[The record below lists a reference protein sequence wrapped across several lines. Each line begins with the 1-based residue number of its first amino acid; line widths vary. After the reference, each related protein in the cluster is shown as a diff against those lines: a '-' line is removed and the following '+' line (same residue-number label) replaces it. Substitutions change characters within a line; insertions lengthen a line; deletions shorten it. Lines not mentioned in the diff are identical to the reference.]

1 MAGRFRRPRTIV
13 IAGIIVVLSVGL
25 VFATLPLL
33 QHPVSQHGSLTT
45 PVTQTVGPGD
55 STNPGHSALK
65 LPGLPTSESFV
76 VAVAVTNG
84 NAAFCV
90 LDDSNY
96 TSWASG
102 NFAFSSLPS
111 GSCVLYE
118 TTAQD
123 TITFIPSR
131 AGDWF
136 IVALNTSQ
144 KTLTVLFSPA

>member
-1 MAGRFRRPRTIV
+1 MGGRFRRPRTIV
-13 IAGIIVVLSVGL
+13 VAGIIVVLSVGL

-33 QHPVSQHGSLTT
+33 QHPISPHGSLTM
-45 PVTQTVGPGD
+45 PVTQTVLPGD
-55 STNPGHSALK
+55 STNPGHNTLK

-84 NAAFCV
+84 NATFCV

-96 TSWASG
+96 MSWALS
-102 NFAFSSLPS
+102 NFAFSSFPLK
-111 GSCVLYE
+111 SCILYGP
-118 TTAQD
+118 TAQD
-123 TITFIPSR
+123 TITFIPSS

>member
-25 VFATLPLL
+25 VFTTLPLL
-33 QHPVSQHGSLTT
+33 QHPISPHGSLAA

-55 STNPGHSALK
+55 SSNPGHNELR

-84 NAAFCV
+84 NATFCV
-90 LDDSNY
+90 LDYSNY
-96 TSWASG
+96 VSWASG

-123 TITFIPSR
+123 TMTFIPSR